1 MTSERIPKSKI
12 PEALDALR
20 AMSVKE
26 LDDIPARDAIRKMR
40 RQIERV
46 LRLGYTYEEVSKTLA
61 GLDINISPERIKYL
75 LHDIRKS
82 TRKKSVAENLH
93 ENVDTQAVDVS
104 TSTQDSEIPE
114 AAINETTIAQSNGQS
129 VKKQGSK
136 LQSQSSIQSASQ
148 KQPQSQTQVQSQ
160 TQPQSPTQVQPATPE
175 SKKSK
180 SSKGTQKQDLD
191 NPRVDENLSNSRLA
205 FQPQVI
211 KDEDL

>member
-1 MTSERIPKSKI
+1 VTSERIPKSKI

-75 LHDIRKS
+75 LNDLRKS
-82 TRKKSVAENLH
+82 TRKKSVTENVH
-93 ENVDTQAVDVS
+93 DHVDTQSADVS
-104 TSTQDSEIPE
+104 TSLEDSEIPE
-114 AAINETTIAQSNGQS
+114 AAIKETTITQNNGQS

-136 LQSQSSIQSASQ
+136 LQSPSSIQSASQ
-148 KQPQSQTQVQSQ
+148 RQPLSQTQE
-160 TQPQSPTQVQPATPE
+160 QPATPE

-180 SSKGTQKQDLD
+180 STKGTQKQDLE
-191 NPRVDENLSNSRLA
+191 NPRVEENLSNSRLA